1 MSSDETKNGLNDAGV
16 AVLNMFN
23 FIQIDSGNDVAL
35 KTVNTMFAELKNR
48 DELSVEEVHTF
59 FKKHYRDA
67 EVRRREIK
75 M

>member
-1 MSSDETKNGLNDAGV
+1 MNFDDCYFRIGIVFSVSSDETKNGLNDAGV

-48 DELSVEEVHTF
+48 DELSVE
-59 FKKHYRDA
+59 
-67 EVRRREIK
+67 
-75 M
+75 